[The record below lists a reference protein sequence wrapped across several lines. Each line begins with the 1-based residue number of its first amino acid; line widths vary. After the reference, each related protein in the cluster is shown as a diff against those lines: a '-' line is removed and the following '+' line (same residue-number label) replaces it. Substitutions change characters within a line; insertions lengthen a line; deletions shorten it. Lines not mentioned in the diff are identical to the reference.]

1 LAPPPARPRPRPPPP
16 QLGTQWGEG
25 LESKTRTVVTKRLSA
40 QPDDVASLGY
50 NEASAVRRAVGNNP
64 ERRLSMLLA
73 DGDVEWSVLD
83 EEGRPLPLQRARRGT
98 GGDDM
103 FRLAG
108 VEGARYTLRFRNLSE
123 RSYEVIATVDGLDVL
138 NGKPGS
144 LRNGGYVL
152 RPLQA
157 LTIEG
162 FRKSQN
168 EVAAFPLCRPGPR
181 LCRQHRSRRRAQHRR
196 DRRGAVR
203 ARRAR
208 CAPPPAPR
216 RDPGAAQRFS
226 GRRRLRAAAALP
238 QMNQRAAFVLFVAA
252 LASAGGRPGHE
263 HPRTA
268 HARGQGEKDGKAYA
282 SYYLVGVLE
291 GLREGVESSQRNGQ
305 KPVFCVE
312 GRRLEPA
319 MARSLYQTELS
330 RNADSYEADMPV
342 QLVMSGALK
351 NSYRCTR

>member
-1 LAPPPARPRPRPPPP
+1 MIDRLYRSRLFRFAAGLLAGAALLAACTQMPQAPRDLSTVGATSSAAPALAAPAPR
-16 QLGTQWGEG
+16 LGTQWGEG
-25 LESKTRTVVTKRLSA
+25 LESKTRTVVTRRLSA

-73 DGDVEWSVLD
+73 DGDIEWSVLD

-98 GGDDM
+98 GGDDT

-108 VEGARYTLRFRNLSE
+108 IEGARYTLRFRNLSE

-168 EVAAFPLCRPGPR
+168 EVAAFRFAAPGRAYAANTEAGDVRNIGVIGAALFELDEPDAPR
-181 LCRQHRSRRRAQHRR
+181 RQRR
-196 DRRGAVR
+196 DATPAQPSAFPADGAY
-203 ARRAR
+203 
-208 CAPPPAPR
+208 APPPR
-216 RDPGAAQRFS
+216 
-226 GRRRLRAAAALP
+226 
-238 QMNQRAAFVLFVAA
+238 
-252 LASAGGRPGHE
+252 
-263 HPRTA
+263 
-268 HARGQGEKDGKAYA
+268 
-282 SYYLVGVLE
+282 
-291 GLREGVESSQRNGQ
+291 
-305 KPVFCVE
+305 
-312 GRRLEPA
+312 
-319 MARSLYQTELS
+319 
-330 RNADSYEADMPV
+330 
-342 QLVMSGALK
+342 
-351 NSYRCTR
+351 YRK